1 MFIKDI
7 MFIVNVII

>member
-7 MFIVNVII
+7 QVK